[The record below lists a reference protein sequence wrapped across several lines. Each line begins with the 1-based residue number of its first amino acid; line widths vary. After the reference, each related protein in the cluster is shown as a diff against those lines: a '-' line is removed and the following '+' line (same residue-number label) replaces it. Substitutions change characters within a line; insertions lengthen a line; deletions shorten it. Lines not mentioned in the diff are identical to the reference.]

1 LTLTHTS
8 SNSHQSSNSNST
20 ERRDK
25 AQMHDKP
32 KRTLDPSAD
41 KTTTPNAKDEG
52 RTQNNACKH
61 TRGEKNRQTFD
72 GERER
77 SPLPTGG
84 GMPPAGGRCIGRHPR
99 QGGGAGARVRS
110 CRAGRPF
117 AGPPRA
123 QPHKALALDS
133 VIWYS
138 TCNSNTNIPDVSVAR
153 RDTHGR
159 SQSLRG
165 SEERVRRVRSA
176 SFTVFIP
183 TKNSVFLN
191 TLL

>member
-1 LTLTHTS
+1 
-8 SNSHQSSNSNST
+8 
-20 ERRDK
+20 
-25 AQMHDKP
+25 MH
-32 KRTLDPSAD
+32 
-41 KTTTPNAKDEG
+41 
-52 RTQNNACKH
+52 
-61 TRGEKNRQTFD
+61 
-72 GERER
+72 
-77 SPLPTGG
+77 
-84 GMPPAGGRCIGRHPR
+84 PPAGGRRIGRHPR

-191 TLL
+191 TLVLYCRREHAQRKPAHTYSTSHVSAQARTAPNWHTPGPCIYGAWIAIRPQTPSRYSR

>member
-1 LTLTHTS
+1 MISYFYATTEEEKANTGRCKGAVAFANRGRNTL
-8 SNSHQSSNSNST
+8 
-20 ERRDK
+20 
-25 AQMHDKP
+25 
-32 KRTLDPSAD
+32 
-41 KTTTPNAKDEG
+41 
-52 RTQNNACKH
+52 
-61 TRGEKNRQTFD
+61 
-72 GERER
+72 
-77 SPLPTGG
+77 
-84 GMPPAGGRCIGRHPR
+84 PAGSRHLGRAPR
-99 QGGGAGARVRS
+99 QRWAAGARVRS

-153 RDTHGR
+153 RGTRGR

-176 SFTVFIP
+176 SFQRFYLHT
-183 TKNSVFLN
+183 NSVFLN
-191 TLL
+191 TLYPVSYTHLTLPTS